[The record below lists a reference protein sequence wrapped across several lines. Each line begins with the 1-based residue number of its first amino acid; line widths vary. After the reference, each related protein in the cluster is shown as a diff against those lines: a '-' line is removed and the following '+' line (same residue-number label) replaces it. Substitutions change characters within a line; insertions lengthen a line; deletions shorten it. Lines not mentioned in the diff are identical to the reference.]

1 MCERMLPV
9 SQQQAAA
16 VFSRH
21 SVSEFFSP
29 SRPLPH
35 AVTLHEVG
43 PRDGLQNERVV
54 ATDTKLRLIELL
66 ISAGLRRIEAGS
78 FVSPKVCVCVCV
90 CVRERERVCVCV
102 CVREREIEYTYV
114 KCRDCVYVCVCVCM
128 CM

>member
-1 MCERMLPV
+1 MLPV

-78 FVSPKVCVCVCV
+78 FVSPKVCVCVCERESV
-90 CVRERERVCVCV
+90 CVCACV
-102 CVREREIEYTYV
+102 CVRERENIH
-114 KCRDCVYVCVCVCM
+114 M
-128 CM
+128 

>member
-21 SVSEFFSP
+21 SVSEFFSS

-90 CVRERERVCVCV
+90 CERERESVCVYVCARERER
-102 CVREREIEYTYV
+102 
-114 KCRDCVYVCVCVCM
+114 D
-128 CM
+128 

>member
-1 MCERMLPV
+1 VCERMLPV

-78 FVSPKVCVCVCV
+78 FVSPKVCVCVCERESV
-90 CVRERERVCVCV
+90 CVCACV
-102 CVREREIEYTYV
+102 CVRERENIH
-114 KCRDCVYVCVCVCM
+114 M
-128 CM
+128 